1 MTEGKEPTREVQAFG
16 SITAERSA
24 ELASVAVA
32 SSAKA
37 EVEAAY
43 IMAIRN
49 PRNEDDARAK
59 IMRACASPIFAQKA
73 RYRKPVGS
81 KQVNGQWVKEYVI
94 GPSIRFAEEMLRC
107 WKNVLTQQTAIYD
120 DMHKR
125 IIRIT
130 TRDLEANTAYSKEI
144 ALEKTVER
152 SSDKG
157 REVLG
162 NRLNSEG
169 KIVYIVKATE
179 DELTIKESALASK
192 VIRNNGLRLIPQHI
206 IDEAMAEVEKMIKER
221 ISKDPDAER
230 RAILDGFSRRGV
242 MPSEIERFIGC
253 PSVQFSPDNLVTLR
267 DMLTSIE
274 EGHATW
280 SEYIDGTVLQ
290 ATDEIKEKS
299 QPETKGKQVAEALKK
314 VAEERG
320 VDPAKPAEEPAQQAA
335 EEAKSEPQA
344 EQKPVE
350 KKEPE
355 KEPEQA
361 SAMTQQESDMV
372 VKAIQGAELKLRSTV
387 EGTKK
392 LNQILG
398 AMKVRLE
405 GNKTPLDVIPV
416 EQREFYLDK
425 LGKAI
430 AELGK
435 K

>member
-1 MTEGKEPTREVQAFG
+1 MTNDKEPTREVQAFG

-32 SSAKA
+32 TSAKA

-43 IMAIRN
+43 IMAMRN

-59 IMRACASPIFAQKA
+59 IMRACTSPLFAQKA

-120 DMHKR
+120 DQHKR

-169 KIVYIVKATE
+169 KIVHIVKATE

-206 IDEAMAEVEKMIKER
+206 IDEAMAEVERMVKEK
-221 ISKDPDAER
+221 ITKDPEAER

-242 MPSEIERFIGC
+242 MPSDLERFIGC
-253 PSVQFSPDNLVTLR
+253 PSAQFTPDNLVTLR

-274 EGHATW
+274 DGHATW
-280 SEYIDGTVLQ
+280 SEYIEGTVAQ
-290 ATDEIKEKS
+290 TTEEIKEKS
-299 QPETKGKQVAEALKK
+299 QPETKGKAVAEKLKT
-314 VAEERG
+314 VAEERQ
-320 VDPAKPAEEPAQQAA
+320 VKQPEPTSEQQPEQPQQEPEPKEQKADEPAQQPATEGDRKLIA
-335 EEAKSEPQA
+335 NA
-344 EQKPVE
+344 
-350 KKEPE
+350 
-355 KEPEQA
+355 
-361 SAMTQQESDMV
+361 
-372 VKAIQGAELKLRSTV
+372 VKGAELKLRSTV
-387 EGTKK
+387 EGTQK
-392 LNQILG
+392 LNKIL
-398 AMKVRLE
+398 ASMKVRLS
-405 GNKTPLDVIPV
+405 GKQVPLDVIPV
-416 EQREFYLDK
+416 EQHEFYLDK
-425 LGKAI
+425 LDKAVN
-430 AELGK
+430 ELQK
-435 K
+435 